1 MNTSS
6 DRMIGGLFHVI
17 RYLNSDWWRVLTRF
31 RRFDT
36 YFDPSKSVETFRLLA
51 VLVST
56 FDISHFYFR
65 QATIVC
71 VNFFSQI
78 KNNNDNNFLQI
89 STNKANE

>member
-17 RYLNSDWWRVLTRF
+17 QYLNSDWWRVSTRF

-36 YFDPSKSVETFRLLA
+36 YFDPSKSVETFRLSA

-65 QATIVC
+65 QATI
-71 VNFFSQI
+71 SQSMNKKEI
-78 KNNNDNNFLQI
+78 IDSLI
-89 STNKANE
+89 SDLAVV